1 MSAGAL
7 LTIGALLWV
16 GLLFAAAIYGE
27 RRSDGGSLR
36 RSSVV
41 YSLSLAVYCT
51 SWTFYGTV
59 TQATRHGWWVPPT
72 FVGTILLYLFAWPLM
87 VRLVEEARARN
98 STSIADLLA
107 SRFDKSPAIAA
118 LATGIALIGLVP
130 YIALQLKAV
139 AQSFDLL
146 AVGLFGGTPTGWRDS
161 AAPAAIVMA
170 LFAMLFGTRR
180 ASATSHG
187 IVLAMAF
194 ESLFKLLIL
203 LCVGG
208 YVVFVL
214 YDGPFALVSAAQA
227 LPAPVPPGMS
237 FLTLVL
243 LGALAMFSLPHQFH
257 MAVVECP
264 DPAMVRSARW
274 TFPLYLLAMS
284 IFILPMAWAGQL
296 LLAGTD
302 IPSDLRVLGLP
313 VHTGAQP
320 LAILAFLGGMSAAT
334 GMVVVAT
341 LTLGIMVGNHWLTP
355 LLLPRSGGNLRL
367 HVLWQRRAVIVLVL
381 TAAYIYSRIIS
392 VNDALADVGS
402 IAFAAVAQLAP
413 AVIAALYWPRA
424 SRLAVLAG
432 MSAGLALWS
441 YTLLL
446 PTVAHGMGADSWVGP
461 GPFGL
466 GFLSPHRLFGVGG
479 LDSLTHGVLWSLA
492 VNTLMLILVSRR
504 EASRAASDGPARALT
519 RAELRDIASRLL
531 ERDRVTALLGGIR
544 ADDATLGVD
553 DEELTAVELEL
564 SAMVGAASTRLLL
577 DAARRGARG
586 ELQAMTEVVGQAR
599 EAVSFSHALLDTAL
613 ANLSQGISVVDGQL
627 RLVAWNHGYE
637 ALVEYPP
644 DYLHVGRPVADLF
657 RLNAERG
664 LLGSGDI
671 EELVDRR
678 LGYLRSG
685 SRYVFERAWPNGTA
699 IEIRGNPIAGGGFV
713 TTYTDISA
721 FRRAEADLKTANETL
736 EARVESRTHEL
747 RLATDEAQRA
757 NEAKTRFL
765 AAISHDLLQ
774 PLNAAHLFTHALG
787 QQLTHAEH
795 RAAVQNISSALASTE
810 ALLSGLLDLSRLDAG
825 GLTPRVRGF
834 AASELMDTLITE
846 FGVMARER
854 GLLLESVSSSLWMTS
869 DPQLLRRVLQNFV
882 ANALRYTRSG
892 SVLIGIR
899 RRANA
904 VEIQVGDSGPGIAEA
919 DRSRIFE
926 EFQRLPAA
934 RAAAPEG
941 LGLGLAIA
949 ARISKLLGHSI
960 TLRSI
965 PGRGTLMGVIVP
977 RAPIGDRTM
986 ISASPVMRKIAARR
1000 RVLVVDNDR
1009 DGLRALATLLS
1020 GWGLDVATANGGAA
1034 AESVL
1039 AQARAEVWILDYHL
1053 DDSDTGLA
1061 LHTRLIERFGAHPS
1075 ILISADHGP
1084 ELRALAAEHEIHLL
1098 HKPIK
1103 PLALRS
1109 VMNRLLG

>member
-1 MSAGAL
+1 MSPGAL
-7 LTIGALLWV
+7 LVGGALLWV
-16 GLLFAAAIYGE
+16 ALLFAAAIYGE
-27 RRSDGGSLR
+27 RKSDAFKR
-36 RSSVV
+36 HAATI

-59 TQATRHGWWVPPT
+59 TQASRYGWFVPPT
-72 FVGTILLYLFAWPLM
+72 FVGTILLYLLAWPLM

-139 AQSFDLL
+139 AQSFNLL
-146 AVGLFGGTPTGWRDS
+146 AGGLFGGTPPGWQDS
-161 AAPAAIVMA
+161 AAPAAILMA

-180 ASATSHG
+180 AGVTSHG

-194 ESLFKLLIL
+194 ESLFKLLVL
-203 LCVGG
+203 LSVGA
-208 YVVFVL
+208 YVVLVL
-214 YDGPFALVSAAQA
+214 YDSPLALAQAAQA
-227 LPAPVPPGMS
+227 LPEPAPPGTG

-257 MAVVECP
+257 MAVVECR
-264 DPAMVRSARW
+264 DASMVRTARW
-274 TFPLYLLAMS
+274 LFPAYLFAISVFM
-284 IFILPMAWAGQL
+284 LPLAWAGQL
-296 LLAGTD
+296 LLGESA
-302 IPSDLRVLGLP
+302 IPSDLYVLGLP
-313 VHTGAQP
+313 LHSGAQP

-355 LLLPRSGGNLRL
+355 LLLPRAGGNLRL
-367 HVLWQRRAVIVLVL
+367 HVLWQRRAVIALVL
-381 TAAYIYSRIIS
+381 AAAYLYSRFIGAG
-392 VNDALADVGS
+392 DALADVGS
-402 IAFAAVAQLAP
+402 IAFAALAQLSP

-424 SRLAVLAG
+424 GRRGVLAG
-432 MSAGLALWS
+432 LSAGLALWA

-446 PTVAHGMGADSWVGP
+446 PALAHGIGIDAWVHP
-461 GPFGL
+461 GPFNL
-466 GFLSPHRLFGVGG
+466 GFLSPYALFGVGG
-479 LDSLTHGVLWSLA
+479 LDALTHGVLWSLA
-492 VNTLMLILVSRR
+492 LNTLVLIAVSRR
-504 EASRAASDGPARALT
+504 EAAQAPINESARALT
-519 RAELRDIASRLL
+519 RSELRDVASRLL
-531 ERDRVTALLGGIR
+531 DHDRVAVLLGSGDGSE
-544 ADDATLGVD
+544 ADARVD
-553 DEELTAVELEL
+553 DRVLTAVEYEL
-564 SAMVGAASTRLLL
+564 SALVGAASTRLLL

-627 RLVAWNHGYE
+627 KLVAWNHGYE
-637 ALVEYPP
+637 ALVGYP
-644 DYLHVGRPVADLF
+644 LGFLSVGRPVADLF

-664 LLGSGDI
+664 LMGPGPIDD
-671 EELVDRR
+671 LVERR
-678 LGYLRSG
+678 IAYLRQG
-685 SRYVFERAWPNGTA
+685 SRYVFERTWPNGTT

-736 EARVESRTHEL
+736 EARVESRTHAL
-747 RLATDEAQRA
+747 RAATDEAERA

-787 QQLTHAEH
+787 QQLTQSEH
-795 RAAVQNISSALASTE
+795 RASVQNISSALTSTE

-834 AASELMDTLITE
+834 AAAELMDTLITE

-854 GLLLESVSSSLWMTS
+854 GLSLQSVSSSLWLTS

-892 SVLIGIR
+892 KVLIGIR
-899 RRANA
+899 RRPNA
-904 VEIQVGDSGPGIAEA
+904 VEIQVGDSGPGIAAE
-919 DRSRIFE
+919 DRERIFE

-949 ARISKLLGHSI
+949 SRISKLLGHTI
-960 TLRSI
+960 TLTTV
-965 PGRGTLMGVIVP
+965 PGRGTLIGVSVP
-977 RAPIGDRTM
+977 RAPVGDRTM
-986 ISASPVMRKIAARR
+986 VAGPPVLRKIAARR
-1000 RVLVVDNDR
+1000 RVLIVDNDR

-1020 GWGLDVATANGGAA
+1020 GWGVEVATANGGAA
-1034 AESVL
+1034 ADAIL
-1039 AQARAEVWILDYHL
+1039 AETRAEVLILDYHL
-1053 DDSDTGLA
+1053 DDGDTGLA
-1061 LHTRLIERFGAHPS
+1061 LHARLTERFGAHPS

-1084 ELRALAAEHEIHLL
+1084 ELRALAAEREIHLL

-1109 VMNRLLG
+1109 VLTRLLG